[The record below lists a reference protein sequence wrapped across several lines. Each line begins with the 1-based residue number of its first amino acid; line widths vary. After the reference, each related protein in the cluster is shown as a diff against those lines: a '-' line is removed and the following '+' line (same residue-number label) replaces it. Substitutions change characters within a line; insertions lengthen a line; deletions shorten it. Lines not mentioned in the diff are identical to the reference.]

1 MNLQNLFRKIILQS
15 KRPHF
20 HSPCQC
26 FSNNT
31 IYSSFLW
38 LISYKK
44 KRITISILYITYLYS
59 VLNYFFLPF
68 IVKHHFLWDFY
79 LDENIVKALQ
89 NQIVHADE
97 NGGKFYG
104 FPGCTSQKVILECI
118 IWMYLEHFNISIF
131 FSWSG

>member
-44 KRITISILYITYLYS
+44 KKRITISILYIPVFRFKLFFSSFYCQTSFS
-59 VLNYFFLPF
+59 VRFLF
-68 IVKHHFLWDFY
+68 RWKYCQSFAESNCACKWKWREIFCLS
-79 LDENIVKALQ
+79 
-89 NQIVHADE
+89 
-97 NGGKFYG
+97 G
-104 FPGCTSQKVILECI
+104 FTSQNLILECI